1 MYEAMILAMKMS
13 EVLKTVDKNIQYLA
27 DQIDASNKRI
37 AELEKQVA
45 TLTDR
50 VDYLY
55 EEPLP

>member
-1 MYEAMILAMKMS
+1 MFEAMVLAMKMS

-45 TLTDR
+45 ILTDR
-50 VDYLY
+50 VDCLY
-55 EEPLP
+55 EEP